1 MNRTVSA
8 EESNLSQDSDSPPK
22 KKQTSENSKENVRET
37 KSLEVTHHQENYE
50 CTICLNWLK
59 DPVLTTCGH
68 RFCKS
73 CLDEWRK

>member
-22 KKQTSENSKENVRET
+22 KKQTNEIAKENIRET
-37 KSLEVTHHQENYE
+37 KSLEVTHNQENYE
-50 CTICLNWLK
+50 CPICLNWLK
-59 DPVLTTCGH
+59 DPMLTSCGH
-68 RFCKS
+68 RFCKG

>member
-22 KKQTSENSKENVRET
+22 KKQTSESANENVRET
-37 KSLEVTHHQENYE
+37 KSLEVTHNQENYE
-50 CTICLNWLK
+50 CSICLFWLK

-73 CLDEWRK
+73 CLEEWRK